1 MEMNTTR
8 PSVSV
13 TDVVN
18 YMDCRRRGVLR
29 LTNMGREAMDLS
41 DQPVSATKVC
51 GILAHSYAE
60 NRLANR
66 GHGYEL
72 DYDEN
77 SVIVEHKSLMER
89 QIRFNSRLPD
99 THTLVDV
106 ARKIGK
112 AVVQWLRDFESK
124 LHGYK
129 AIECEAEMGLDG
141 LRGRPDFI
149 IKGENITYILDLKVG
164 ARKADADSVKRHVHQ
179 MAGYHFL
186 GQQFADTV
194 DCSILS
200 VSTKEPEEVHLFGL
214 KPYLKRIGFETSA
227 EELLKQKNDI
237 LLNKNYHHLREP
249 ANVNSIYCNRS
260 SCPFYG
266 NGQLCP
272 ETADD

>member
-1 MEMNTTR
+1 M
-8 PSVSV
+8 
-13 TDVVN
+13 
-18 YMDCRRRGVLR
+18 
-29 LTNMGREAMDLS
+29 
-41 DQPVSATKVC
+41 SATKVC

-60 NRLANR
+60 NRFANR

-77 SVIVEHKSLMER
+77 NVIVEHKSLMER

-112 AVVQWLRDFESK
+112 AVVQWLHKFEEN
-124 LHGYK
+124 LNGWEPV
-129 AIECEAEMGLDG
+129 ACEKDISHET

-149 IKGENITYILDLKVG
+149 IVGLSRTYIFDLKVS

-186 GQQFADTV
+186 GQQFADSV

-200 VSTKEPEEVHLFGL
+200 VSTKDPEWVRLFSL
-214 KPYLKRIGFETSA
+214 KPLQKRIGFELSC
-227 EELLKQKNDI
+227 EELLKAKHDI
-237 LLNKNYHHLREP
+237 LLNKTYHHLREP

-266 NGQLCP
+266 DGLLCP
-272 ETADD
+272 ETADNIEEA